1 MKQLKLNP
9 VLATLLILP
18 YLFFSVGLLVGAWL
32 YLLLLLAGI
41 AGLVALRR
49 RMVPPSAE
57 KQKAGPALCGY
68 AVLVGVGHS
77 LCAVALVYFLLQFQA
92 PAFDESTVEM
102 LSSPLTMLGL
112 ALAAPILEEYL
123 YRGVILESYRR
134 YLPFWAAAG
143 LSALLF
149 AVSHLNWQQ
158 GIHAFLLGLWT
169 AYLCRRT
176 GRMLYPVL
184 AHMTNNCLS
193 GLASIAATL
202 LTQVLPLPVAIVL
215 LLAAGGV
222 LVAVGLRG
230 TDRCC
235 RALETAHPDAPIAPP
250 DSQS

>member
-1 MKQLKLNP
+1 M
-9 VLATLLILP
+9 
-18 YLFFSVGLLVGAWL
+18 
-32 YLLLLLAGI
+32 
-41 AGLVALRR
+41 
-49 RMVPPSAE
+49 
-57 KQKAGPALCGY
+57 
-68 AVLVGVGHS
+68 LVGVGHS

-92 PAFDESTVEM
+92 PAFDDSTVEM
-102 LSSPLTMLGL
+102 LSEPLAMLGL

-202 LTQVLPLPVAIVL
+202 LDAG
-215 LLAAGGV
+215 AAAARRPWSFCWQWA
-222 LVAVGLRG
+222 AVWWRWACGAPTAAAAPWRRQG
-230 TDRCC
+230 RMPERPRRTDC
-235 RALETAHPDAPIAPP
+235 ETFVVTA
-250 DSQS
+250 S